1 MIKTYSLIAFLLG
14 VLSSTCSAYQLIG
27 TEVLSEEL
35 IAQHYT
41 INPRLDA
48 VIVVDRTIPTFEYHT
63 YYGAGSADEEEGKQG
78 RLHFLE
84 HIMAGTGSH
93 EYGKLNQIIIENGG
107 QEPLS
112 QIGLVRTASKLI
124 WESAKKHGYIKKH
137 GYMDQLDALGTRLNT
152 STRPLYYTISFY
164 GLSEHCA
171 ESIEIV
177 RDLIY
182 NLELSESDLQYVKKL
197 MATDYQNYLRRR
209 TYPLMK
215 NFALSQTKGIKKLRS
230 LKTLKNLSL
239 EDIKQYYDQLLK
251 TEVVFFKV
259 ISNRDSTE
267 VAKWLRPITEKRET
281 GGFVHSLKFPTTD
294 YSVGPS
300 AFVFHSNRKNI
311 SCYWLIPCGSMGEE
325 DYIPSMISRAFGQ
338 TDARGLIF
346 KYFREELGLVYST
359 GSNYQAEEN
368 VRFLEIYADPQL
380 QNSEELITKMSDLIR
395 ELPDNPRFWAAIKEL
410 RESRNVVYAHTHER
424 LTPQRRLDSEVYRAI
439 YNPPTHKGGSKSIT
453 DAEVRTFLEKFFVPQ
468 NMIMIFVGP
477 KDHIIDILN
486 KHWPEVD
493 IRVHDIKELIE

>member
-1 MIKTYSLIAFLLG
+1 MLPKVMLSFALCYMIG
-14 VLSSTCSAYQLIG
+14 VLPAFAEIPNHHIFYRQDNRAPLTKI
-27 TEVLSEEL
+27 E
-35 IAQHYT
+35 
-41 INPRLDA
+41 
-48 VIVVDRTIPTFEYHT
+48 IVFL
-63 YYGAGSADEEEGKQG
+63 GAGS
-78 RLHFLE
+78 
-84 HIMAGTGSH
+84 
-93 EYGKLNQIIIENGG
+93 N

-137 GYMDQLDALGTRLNT
+137 GYMDQLEAWGTRLNT
-152 STRPLYYTISFY
+152 STRPLYYTISIY

-182 NLELSESDLQYVKKL
+182 NLEFSESDLEYVQKL
-197 MATDYQNYLRRR
+197 MVTDYQNDLRRI

-215 NFALSQTKGIKKLRS
+215 NFALSQTKGIKKSRS

-239 EDIKQYYDQLLK
+239 KDIRQYHDQLLK
-251 TEVVFFKV
+251 TDVVFFKV
-259 ISNRDSTE
+259 ISDLDSTE
-267 VAKWLRPITEKRET
+267 VAKLLRPITEERET
-281 GGFVHSLKFPTTD
+281 GGFVHSLKYPTTD

-311 SCYWLIPCGSMGEE
+311 RCRWLIPCGSVGEE
-325 DYIPSMISRAFGQ
+325 DYIPLTISRAFGQ

-346 KYFREELGLVYST
+346 KYFREELGLVYGT

-410 RESRNVVYAHTHER
+410 RESRNVAYAHGQ
-424 LTPQRRLDSEVYRAI
+424 LTSQRKLDNEVYRAI
-439 YNPPTHKGGSKSIT
+439 YNPPRRKGGSKSIT

-468 NMIMIFVGP
+468 NMIMVFSGP

-486 KHWPEVD
+486 KHWPEVN
-493 IRVHDIKELIE
+493 IRVHDVKELIE